1 MKLFTNVSLPTSS
14 AAFKRVNVLFNETI
28 IKISSDEIQ
37 SDELTEIIDLKGKIL
52 LPGAVDAHSHIITEK
67 DAEKNLAHITKSAL
81 LGGWT
86 SFAEL
91 SYFNPKPIFHLED
104 IKYWQDLIE
113 KNSFL
118 DMALWGNVN
127 IASYPYHAEA
137 AQELWSQGIVG
148 FALLHP
154 SPNKHIPTI
163 SLPEIMDLFLDIYE
177 SDTLFAFQGYDFE
190 DDQEFSFQ
198 SQDNAIKK
206 LLRRIQ
212 ENPIHLPYISY
223 YPTLEFLN
231 SIYKRTDISY
241 ALNIADLMK
250 FFSGIDLGQ
259 EIELDDPEHQ
269 LFELL
274 RTNKI
279 YMLSNNVEASSVP
292 ENVSLAFRGT
302 TEKLLPYS
310 YLWTL
315 SELWKKRKV
324 PLATVIKMTSENSA
338 KRLGL
343 YPTKGCIAAG
353 SDADFV
359 IYNPEKETLFKAPD
373 GSINKLEGSIE
384 EVYLRGNRV
393 VQKGKAATAS
403 GSFLFRKNSPKR
415 RYNTT
420 SWI

>member
-1 MKLFTNVSLPTSS
+1 MKLFTNVSLPTTS

-37 SDELTEIIDLKGKIL
+37 SDELPEVIDLKGKIL
-52 LPGAVDAHSHIITEK
+52 LPGGVDAHSHIITDK
-67 DAEKNLAHITKSAL
+67 DPEKNLSHITKSAL

-91 SYFNPKPIFHLED
+91 SYFIPKPIFHLED
-104 IKYWQDLIE
+104 LNYWQELIE
-113 KNSFL
+113 KNSYL
-118 DMALWGNVN
+118 DMAIWGNVDM
-127 IASYPYHAEA
+127 ASYPYHAEA
-137 AQELWSQGIVG
+137 AQQLWSHGIAG
-148 FALLHP
+148 LALFYP
-154 SPNKHIPTI
+154 SPNHHIPTL
-163 SLPEIMDLFLDIYE
+163 SLSEIMDLFLDIYE

-190 DDQEFSFQ
+190 EDKEFSFQ

-212 ENPIHLPYISY
+212 ENPIHIPRISF
-223 YPTLEFLN
+223 YPTIEFLN

-241 ALNIADLMK
+241 ALCIGDLMK
-250 FFSGIDLGQ
+250 FFSGIDLDQ

-279 YMLSNNVEASSVP
+279 YMLSNNVEALSLP
-292 ENVSLAFRGT
+292 KNVSQAFRGT

-343 YPTKGCIAAG
+343 YPIKGCLAAG

-359 IYNPEKETLFKAPD
+359 VYNPEKETFFKAPD
-373 GSINKLEGSIE
+373 GSMHKLEGSIE

-393 VQKGKAATAS
+393 VQKGKVSPPS
-403 GSFLFRKNSPKR
+403 GSFLLRKNSPKR